1 MLPDDAFA
9 ISTVVIAI
17 ITIKNISSLRTRNIS
32 EFLLL
37 KIYPSLFISQKSI
50 LLLVAIYNRIIS
62 CPMLYAVETDKLSK
76 VYSSGL
82 KAVDEISIR
91 LENGEIFG
99 FLGPNGAGKS
109 TTIMIL
115 TTLLKPTSG
124 KAFVAGFDVTTQAK
138 NVRQNIG
145 YVQQDS
151 TVDEYLTGR
160 ENLELQARLNHIP
173 KDVRT
178 KRIDEILEIIEL
190 TDRQNDAAVTYSGGM
205 RKRLDIGGGLLN
217 MPKVLFLDEPTLGL
231 DIQTRYKIWEYIKKI
246 HGEFGMSIFLT
257 THYMEEADKL
267 CNSISIID
275 DGKVKVTGSPKE
287 LKSSLGNEIVIF
299 EINSEVNLEELVSR
313 IRKTPTVKDVSTDG
327 LVVTVFTTSGDQLTP
342 QIFQHANNLE
352 VKIETISLTK
362 PTLDDVFL
370 SHTGRDLRE
379 EEGKYDRKKMRE
391 RLRRLRVP

>member
-1 MLPDDAFA
+1 L
-9 ISTVVIAI
+9 
-17 ITIKNISSLRTRNIS
+17 
-32 EFLLL
+32 
-37 KIYPSLFISQKSI
+37 
-50 LLLVAIYNRIIS
+50 
-62 CPMLYAVETDKLSK
+62 LYAVETDKLSK
-76 VYSSGL
+76 LYSSGI
-82 KAVDEISIR
+82 KAVDEISIK

-190 TDRQNDAAVTYSGGM
+190 VDRQNEAAVTYSGGM

-246 HGEFGMSIFLT
+246 HDEFRISIFLT

-267 CNSISIID
+267 CNNISIID
-275 DGKVKVTGSPKE
+275 NGKINITGSPKE

-299 EINSEVNLEELVSR
+299 EINSETKLEGLISEIKKITV
-313 IRKTPTVKDVSTDG
+313 VKDISTNG
-327 LVVTVFTTSGDQLTP
+327 SVVTVFTTNGEQLIP
-342 QIFQHANNLE
+342 QIFQQANYLE
-352 VKIETISLTK
+352 IKIETISLTR

-370 SHTGRDLRE
+370 AHTGRKIRDD
-379 EEGKYDRKKMRE
+379 EGKYDRKKMRE
-391 RLRRLRVP
+391 RLRRIRIT